1 MLPTHARS
9 SSVPALSPSMGCHR
23 GLRATQPVG
32 HRQPRAVL
40 CQMGIS
46 EDVGVLC

>member
-40 CQMGIS
+40 GIS